1 MDDKRFQRQLKEQ
14 IKKAGNRKRRRFLK
28 DISTDPNEFDF
39 GSNESSALNKK
50 KPKNKDLQG

>member
-50 KPKNKDLQG
+50 KPK